1 MKKLF
6 YTAILLFSFS
16 FVALAQESGKLELSI
31 YGGAKMYQANKKAYE
46 YHFKP
51 GFGLGVE
58 GKYQI
63 YNQVYWVFGLNGG
76 TDDGTSLTDNDDQG
90 VSHNISYYRRDYNA
104 LTGLGVNL
112 YEAKQF
118 SVYAQAMTGIGFVQG
133 STGRIVNSKPSN
145 VIRESILE
153 VNYLLSAGTGLDY
166 QIGER
171 WKVGAFYNYSYL
183 GDFDGSHMV
192 GAKVSFIIP

>member
-1 MKKLF
+1 MKKLL

-16 FVALAQESGKLELSI
+16 CVAMAQESGKLELSI
-31 YGGAKMYQANKKAYE
+31 YGGAKMYQANRKAYE

-51 GFGLGVE
+51 GFGLGIE

-76 TDDGTSLTDNDDQG
+76 TDDGTSLTEKDNQG
-90 VSHNISYYRRDYNA
+90 VSHNFSYYRRDYNA
-104 LTGLGVNL
+104 LSGIGVNL
-112 YEAKQF
+112 YEAKRF
-118 SVYAQAMTGIGFVQG
+118 SMYAQAMTGIGFVQG
-133 STGRIVNSKPSN
+133 STGILRNGNPTKVIVEPFLK
-145 VIRESILE
+145 VD
-153 VNYLLSAGTGLDY
+153 YLLSAGTGLDY
-166 QIGER
+166 QVGKR